1 MVMQIIINRGMSPT
15 ERARLDNAEAAAF
28 RNAANIDYI
37 SMMSDI
43 EIPTE
48 EEQDDE

>member
-1 MVMQIIINRGMSPT
+1 MQIIINRGMSPM
-15 ERARLDNAEAAAF
+15 ERARLDNAEAAAVKD
-28 RNAANIDYI
+28 AANIDYI

-48 EEQDDE
+48 EENADE